1 MLTSRLVLAAPLLF
15 GGGRLAPPPG
25 VVMRAGDSDAT
36 LAPRS
41 LPFLLQPEPGLA
53 IGGALLFAL
62 LVNRAL
68 FTPELYNA
76 QSRAD
81 LIATVAPVLIVLKAL
96 GDLDITPREA
106 EAVAAVGYAGEWLEP
121 ALSED
126 ARDELDWAGNALL
139 EIGPCTSVALWRDGK
154 TLMLRGTLPNGMV
167 AGPEAVV
174 PGPLLTKAAARN
186 NGAPDYLPAVQLLP
200 GRVEFSYLPPNAQGV
215 LMLPLVGATKGA
227 LVLACDQQR
236 GFGTDDVEWARAVAG
251 RLAESLEGA

>member
-126 ARDELDWAGNALL
+126 ARQVFREHG
-139 EIGPCTSVALWRDGK
+139 R
-154 TLMLRGTLPNGMV
+154 
-167 AGPEAVV
+167 
-174 PGPLLTKAAARN
+174 LLTVAAR
-186 NGAPDYLPAVQLLP
+186 DVRF
-200 GRVEFSYLPPNAQGV
+200 GRG
-215 LMLPLVGATKGA
+215 
-227 LVLACDQQR
+227 
-236 GFGTDDVEWARAVAG
+236 GTVSF
-251 RLAESLEGA
+251 ESLRSEFGQNSVRNHENSARILSEFARNPEI